1 MYLSGFLSPVP
12 TANKD
17 AYAEHAR
24 KAWPLFKEYGA
35 NEFMEAWG
43 ENIPEGKTTD
53 LRRAVKLEADET
65 VVFSWIV
72 WPDKETAD
80 ACEKSMQTDE
90 RWQAIM
96 DMPFDGKRM
105 IVGAFVP
112 LVHEK
117 A

>member
-1 MYLSGFLSPVP
+1 MYVSGFLSPVP

-17 AYAEHAR
+17 KYADHAR
-24 KAWPLFKEYGA
+24 NAWLLFKEYGA
-35 NEFMEAWG
+35 VEFIEAWG
-43 ENIPEGKTTD
+43 ENVPQGETTD
-53 LRRAVKLEADET
+53 YRRAVKLEADET

-80 ACEKSMQTDE
+80 ACEQSMQTDE
-90 RWQAIM
+90 RWQEMM

-105 IVGAFVP
+105 IVGDFVP

>member
-1 MYLSGFLSPVP
+1 MYVSGFLTPVP
-12 TANKD
+12 TPNKD
-17 AYAEHAR
+17 AYVEHAR

-35 NEFMEAWG
+35 TEFMEAWG
-43 ENIPEGKTTD
+43 ENIPEGNTTD
-53 LRRAVKLEADET
+53 FRRAVKLKDEET
-65 VVFSWIV
+65 VVLNWIV

-80 ACEKSMQTDE
+80 ACMQSMETDE
-90 RWQAIM
+90 RRQAMM

-105 IVGAFVP
+105 IFGDFTP